1 MIRIAVL
8 VAIAA
13 AIATATW
20 YFWPS
25 PPLLPPAATP
35 VPASAVPAPPTGPV
49 HPVPAVEPGP
59 KTLPTLRESD
69 ATLLEALAGLA
80 GAGPIANLLFPE
92 DLVRRIV
99 ATIDNLPREAY
110 AARLNPARPVP
121 GPMKTTGKGDN
132 LAIAP
137 ENAARYEPYVRAL
150 ESVDA
155 KRLAATYFRLYPL
168 FQQAYVELGYPN
180 GYFNDR
186 VVEVIDHLLDA
197 PDASVPIALAVPH
210 VLYEYADA
218 DLEALSAGHK
228 LMMRMGTR
236 NESRVKVRLR
246 AIRAELSENPPPR

>member
-13 AIATATW
+13 AIAAATW
-20 YFWPS
+20 FFWPS
-25 PPLLPPAATP
+25 PPLLPPAAAPAPAVP
-35 VPASAVPAPPTGPV
+35 VPPAGPV
-49 HPVPAVEPGP
+49 HPVPAVDPGP
-59 KTLPTLRESD
+59 KPLPTLRESD
-69 ATLLEALAGLA
+69 ATLLEALIGLA
-80 GAGPIANLLFPE
+80 GAGPVANLLFPE

-121 GPMKTTGKGDN
+121 GPMKTTGKGEG
-132 LAIAP
+132 LTLAP

-150 ESVDA
+150 EGVEP

-197 PDASVPIALAVPH
+197 PDAETSVALAVPH
-210 VLYEYADA
+210 VLFEYADP
-218 DLEALSAGHK
+218 DLEALSAGQK
-228 LMMRMGTR
+228 LMMRMGPLT
-236 NESRVKVRLR
+236 ESRVKAKLR
-246 AIRAELSENPPPR
+246 AIRAELSKNPPAR